1 MCALR
6 AFYCHKKENRR
17 TLKNACRFFCSRKL
31 EVAIWKKC
39 DRIYSL
45 SIKEMAVNKKRNE
58 HPVWTALSQPHGR
71 KTRFIWL

>member
-1 MCALR
+1 MRALR
-6 AFYCHKKENRR
+6 VFYRHKKENRR
-17 TLKNACRFFCSRKL
+17 TLKNACRFFCCQKL

-39 DRIYSL
+39 DRIYAL

-58 HPVWTALSQPHGR
+58 HPVWTALSQSHGH

>member
-1 MCALR
+1 MAEAKCLPV
-6 AFYCHKKENRR
+6 
-17 TLKNACRFFCSRKL
+17 FCSRKL

-39 DRIYSL
+39 DRIYAL

-58 HPVWTALSQPHGR
+58 HPVWTALSQPHGH

>member
-1 MCALR
+1 MRALR
-6 AFYCHKKENRR
+6 VFYCHKKENRR

-39 DRIYSL
+39 DRIYAL

-58 HPVWTALSQPHGR
+58 HPVWTALSQSHGH